1 MVRNKDSYTVAG
13 YLNMC
18 HKVYNHIKSKK
29 NMQMKKMNS
38 RRSRNRNDASLWD
51 RRLTRRKALSTGAKV
66 GIAAGLGLVIGAV
79 GGYFGGAAS
88 KPEVTITKTVTAPGT
103 TVTTGAATVT
113 KTVTET
119 KTVTQ
124 TLRETVTI
132 SATPT
137 TVTELPPG
145 VKKADWGIYPEY
157 LKGTQITAAVQL
169 IDSLIAVK
177 DLLPQL
183 EDETGIKVD
192 FILLPEEELH
202 KKVLIELSTGTGKYD
217 VVMDDCM
224 FVPEFAENGWVVPL
238 DQFIE
243 DPNLTSEPLFN
254 LNDFLAKSIEI
265 GKYKGKLYGLPIYAE
280 TTVLIYRKDV
290 FEEHGIKVPDTM
302 EDLGKACEE
311 LKEVLPSD
319 TYPISL
325 RGFPGAGANVY
336 IWTGFLKAFGADFF
350 DEDWNPMINSDEG
363 VEATGFYAELLAKY
377 GPAGSANYHW
387 DDVQTALQQ
396 GKAMMTIEASD
407 FIGRIEDPK
416 QSLFAGKFG
425 YSLVPSG
432 RAGRFPSIFAFEL
445 MINAASP
452 KERQEAAWIFIKWAT
467 SKKLQLE
474 AAVAHNFSNVV
485 RSSVMNDPKYLE
497 VWGKYADWM
506 EAHGKSL
513 AEIAS
518 IDYRPRI
525 PVWREV
531 GNRIG
536 IAVSDVIAKAQ
547 GGADPYSEAKKALDA
562 AAKDI
567 RDIMIKAGYLKA

>member
-1 MVRNKDSYTVAG
+1 
-13 YLNMC
+13 
-18 HKVYNHIKSKK
+18 
-29 NMQMKKMNS
+29 
-38 RRSRNRNDASLWD
+38 
-51 RRLTRRKALSTGAKV
+51 
-66 GIAAGLGLVIGAV
+66 
-79 GGYFGGAAS
+79 
-88 KPEVTITKTVTAPGT
+88 
-103 TVTTGAATVT
+103 
-113 KTVTET
+113 
-119 KTVTQ
+119 
-124 TLRETVTI
+124 
-132 SATPT
+132 
-137 TVTELPPG
+137 
-145 VKKADWGIYPEY
+145 
-157 LKGTQITAAVQL
+157 
-169 IDSLIAVK
+169 
-177 DLLPQL
+177 
-183 EDETGIKVD
+183 
-192 FILLPEEELH
+192 
-202 KKVLIELSTGTGKYD
+202 
-217 VVMDDCM
+217 
-224 FVPEFAENGWVVPL
+224 
-238 DQFIE
+238 
-243 DPNLTSEPLFN
+243 
-254 LNDFLAKSIEI
+254 
-265 GKYKGKLYGLPIYAE
+265 
-280 TTVLIYRKDV
+280 
-290 FEEHGIKVPDTM
+290 
-302 EDLGKACEE
+302 
-311 LKEVLPSD
+311 
-319 TYPISL
+319 
-325 RGFPGAGANVY
+325 
-336 IWTGFLKAFGADFF
+336 
-350 DEDWNPMINSDEG
+350 
-363 VEATGFYAELLAKY
+363 
-377 GPAGSANYHW
+377 
-387 DDVQTALQQ
+387 
-396 GKAMMTIEASD
+396 MMTIEASD